1 MKFLNRFGNQTLFLL
16 SNVLFSGSTYIVML
30 SIPYMLNL
38 QQMAQFSSMYNALIL
53 LLFTFEL
60 GISLSFLRSYQIHH
74 IYRFLYVS
82 FQLLTV
88 IIILLV
94 FLTPLKGMLYY
105 TFDLNKIDITLEF
118 FLLAIMG
125 QLSWIYIKNILQ
137 TRKEFHYL
145 FWLSC
150 IILCIRLI
158 GIVYLYLN
166 QEITLDQIILS
177 VFIAPFSIV
186 FLLLIVYDF
195 SIINNEIG
203 AFKKSFEKKR
213 LVKILFFYLKKL
225 LSFSSII
232 YLNAI
237 LYILAGRY
245 LIIYLTKH
253 DSLDLLANL
262 GFASVFLGIITVLS
276 ASFKGFLVGTY
287 HVGDKESIKNY
298 LDQLFSKIVLYALMS
313 LLISLT
319 ISIIVYIIQPSY
331 LDIRT
336 PIFTFILLFT
346 YSLIFLVSLVTF
358 LSKTMNYNILEFK
371 LNFFRLG
378 VTIAL
383 IHWLILDYPIGGFIM
398 INAIMVATEIWFAY
412 KVLKRIKYVG

>member
-1 MKFLNRFGNQTLFLL
+1 MKFLNRLRHQTLFLL

-38 QQMAQFSSMYNALIL
+38 QQMAQFSSMYNAFIL
-53 LLFTFEL
+53 LLFTFEF

-74 IYRFLYVS
+74 VYKFLYVS
-82 FQLLTV
+82 FQLFTV
-88 IIILLV
+88 GILLLV
-94 FLTPLKGMLYY
+94 FLTPLKSILYY

-125 QLSWIYIKNILQ
+125 QISWIYIKNILQ
-137 TRKEFHYL
+137 SRKEFNHL
-145 FWLSC
+145 FWLSML
-150 IILCIRLI
+150 ILCIRLI
-158 GIVYLYLN
+158 GIVYLYIN
-166 QEITLDQIILS
+166 QEITLDLIILS

-186 FLLLIVYDF
+186 FLLLIGYDI
-195 SIINNEIG
+195 SILSHDIRS
-203 AFKKSFEKKR
+203 FKKSFEKKR
-213 LVKILFFYLKKL
+213 LIKILFFYLKKL

-237 LYILAGRY
+237 LYLLAGRY

-287 HVGDKESIKNY
+287 HVGDKRSIKNY
-298 LDQLFSKIVLYALMS
+298 LDQLFSKIVLYTLMS
-313 LLISLT
+313 LFISLM
-319 ISIIVYIIQPSY
+319 ISFVVYMIQPSY

-336 PIFTFILLFT
+336 PIFTFILLFS

-378 VTIAL
+378 MTIAL
-383 IHWLILDYPIGGFIM
+383 IHWLILDYPIGGFII
-398 INAIMVATEIWFAY
+398 INAMMVATEIWFAHQ
-412 KVLKRIKYVG
+412 VLKRIKYVG